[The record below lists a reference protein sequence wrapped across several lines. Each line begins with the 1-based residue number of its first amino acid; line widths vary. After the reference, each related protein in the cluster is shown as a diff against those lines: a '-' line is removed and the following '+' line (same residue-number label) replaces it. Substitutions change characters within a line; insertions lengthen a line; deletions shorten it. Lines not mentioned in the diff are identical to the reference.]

1 MRAWRTTP
9 SFVGAYC
16 FGDAASCPCGNGGG
30 AGRGCASSVNANG
43 ALLVGVGAP
52 RLAND
57 SFELRGSGMPNTPV
71 LYFQGASQ
79 MQGAFG
85 DGLRCVAGAVVRL
98 GTRTNSGGASSYPA
112 SGDLPVSVRG
122 GITQAGQQ
130 RHYQAWYR
138 NAAAYCTPSTFNL
151 TNGFSAIWQP

>member
-16 FGDAASCPCGNGGG
+16 FGDAASCPCGNG
-30 AGRGCASSVNANG
+30 
-43 ALLVGVGAP
+43 
-52 RLAND
+52 
-57 SFELRGSGMPNTPV
+57 
-71 LYFQGASQ
+71 
-79 MQGAFG
+79 
-85 DGLRCVAGAVVRL
+85 
-98 GTRTNSGGASSYPA
+98 GGASSYPA

-151 TNGFSAIWQP
+151 TNGFSATWQP